1 MPPRS
6 GNNPLIFLLFFLVL
20 LGIEAVVDI
29 IGLPL
34 DEILIPGEGIVDLM
48 LLFGAFAPQPSRTG
62 RSRR

>member
-6 GNNPLIFLLFFLVL
+6 GTNPLVFLIFFLVL

-34 DEILIPGEGIVDLM
+34 DEILIPGEGVVDLM
-48 LLFGAFAPQPSRTG
+48 LLLGAFLPQSSRTG